1 MHEIVAIIKAYQQAT
16 ASGKKTALATVV
28 HVEGSSYRRPGAR
41 MLITEDAE
49 LTGSISGGCLEG
61 DAFRKALHVILS
73 GKPMLVTYDTA
84 DDDDAK
90 FGMGLGCQGVIQVLI
105 EPLQGERGEAI
116 VDLLKKATT
125 SRQKSVLLTLFSIQD
140 KRAPQYGSCFLLTE
154 QEEAFGAI
162 QMLDTTIVRSELK
175 QVMDLKKS
183 SFRKYENEAAE
194 IIAFAE
200 FVQPPVSLVIIGAG
214 NDVIPLVKMA
224 EILGWQSTVID
235 GRPMYASKERFPMPS
250 CMVVHAK
257 ADHLLEHIT
266 IDDRTVFVLMSHNY
280 NYDLAI
286 LKSLLNKEVLYIGVL
301 GPHKKMK
308 MMMDELAGEGIVLS
322 KKQLDAIHGPV
333 GLNIGAET
341 AEEIAISIIAEI
353 QSKLTASNA
362 EQLRTKQ
369 DAIHHRSDL
378 VIKTASSV

>member
-1 MHEIVAIIKAYQQAT
+1 
-16 ASGKKTALATVV
+16 
-28 HVEGSSYRRPGAR
+28 
-41 MLITEDAE
+41 
-49 LTGSISGGCLEG
+49 
-61 DAFRKALHVILS
+61 
-73 GKPMLVTYDTA
+73 
-84 DDDDAK
+84 
-90 FGMGLGCQGVIQVLI
+90 
-105 EPLQGERGEAI
+105 
-116 VDLLKKATT
+116 
-125 SRQKSVLLTLFSIQD
+125 
-140 KRAPQYGSCFLLTE
+140 
-154 QEEAFGAI
+154 
-162 QMLDTTIVRSELK
+162 
-175 QVMDLKKS
+175 
-183 SFRKYENEAAE
+183 
-194 IIAFAE
+194 
-200 FVQPPVSLVIIGAG
+200 
-214 NDVIPLVKMA
+214 
-224 EILGWQSTVID
+224 
-235 GRPMYASKERFPMPS
+235 MPS